1 MATEAQLRRWRK
13 AWDKGSKKYDAQMQ
27 WMDRVLFGDSRAWV
41 CSQAAGTVLEVAVGT
56 ALNLEHYPP
65 GVELTG
71 LDLSADMLS
80 LARTRAADLNRP
92 ATLLEGD
99 AHRLPFADASFDTV
113 VCTFGLCAIPDPEV
127 ALGEMD
133 RVLRPGGLLLLAD
146 HIPSTSRV
154 ARGVQRLLE
163 LVTVP
168 LAGEHFLRRPLVTVQ
183 GLGYQIDAVERFKA
197 GLVERLAARKP
208 GDSQV

>member
-1 MATEAQLRRWRK
+1 MATEAQLRRWRN
-13 AWDKGSKKYDAQMQ
+13 AWDKGSKSYDKQMRF
-27 WMDRVLFGDSRAWV
+27 MDRVVFGDSRAWV
-41 CSQAAGTVLEVAVGT
+41 CSRAEGEVLEVAVGT
-56 ALNLEHYPP
+56 ALNLEHYPAD
-65 GVELTG
+65 VQLTG
-71 LDLSADMLS
+71 IDISADML
-80 LARTRAADLNRP
+80 AIGRDRTAELDRP

-127 ALGEMD
+127 ALREMD

-146 HIPSTSRV
+146 HVVSTSRV

-163 LVTVP
+163 VATVP
-168 LAGEHFLRRPLVTVQ
+168 LAGEHFRRRPLPIVES
-183 GLGYQIDAVERFKA
+183 LGYRLEAVQRFKI

-208 GDSQV
+208 EG